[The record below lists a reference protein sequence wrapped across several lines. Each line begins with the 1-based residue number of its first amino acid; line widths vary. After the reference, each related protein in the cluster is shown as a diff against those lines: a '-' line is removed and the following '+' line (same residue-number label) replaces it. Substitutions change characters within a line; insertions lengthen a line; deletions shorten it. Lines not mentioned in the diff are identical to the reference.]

1 MRKQPGHQTNIP
13 SFRNSLNAYRPE
25 ESSNMSH
32 NKSSNDPIEELPTAE
47 AKKLRI
53 ILYIATLLLAVG
65 LVSPIMT
72 IEKFFILRNT
82 FSVLSGV
89 VELLKSGQLLLS
101 AIIFGFS
108 IVIPILK
115 MLVLF
120 RLTNSARRHCDDTH
134 RYLKLMHDYGRW
146 SMLDVFVVALLIVI
160 VKLGPIAN
168 VQVHFG
174 LFAFCSAMLVT
185 SYVTSRIVS
194 LTTK

>member
-1 MRKQPGHQTNIP
+1 
-13 SFRNSLNAYRPE
+13 
-25 ESSNMSH
+25 MSQDQW
-32 NKSSNDPIEELPTAE
+32 SNDPIEGLSTVE

-53 ILYIATLLLAVG
+53 MLYLAALLLAVG
-65 LVSPIMT
+65 LVSPMMT
-72 IEKFFILRNT
+72 IEKFLILRNT

-89 VELLKSGQLLLS
+89 VELLKSGQVLLS
-101 AIIFGFS
+101 AVIFGFS

-115 MLVLF
+115 LLVLF
-120 RLTNSARRHCDDTH
+120 RLTGSASQRCENTH

-146 SMLDVFVVALLIVI
+146 SMLDVFVVALLIVT

-185 SYVTSRIVS
+185 SYITSRIVN
-194 LTTK
+194 LTTQ

>member
-1 MRKQPGHQTNIP
+1 
-13 SFRNSLNAYRPE
+13 
-25 ESSNMSH
+25 MSQD
-32 NKSSNDPIEELPTAE
+32 KRSNDPIERLLTAE
-47 AKKLRI
+47 AKKLRV
-53 ILYIATLLLAVG
+53 ILYIAALLLAVG
-65 LVSPIMT
+65 LVSPMMT
-72 IEKFFILRNT
+72 IEKFLILRNT

-89 VELLKSGQLLLS
+89 VELLKSGQLFLS

-115 MLVLF
+115 MSVLF

-146 SMLDVFVVALLIVI
+146 SMLDVFVVALLIVT
-160 VKLGPIAN
+160 VKLGPIAD

-174 LFAFCSAMLVT
+174 LFAFGSAMLVT

>member
-1 MRKQPGHQTNIP
+1 
-13 SFRNSLNAYRPE
+13 
-25 ESSNMSH
+25 MSQDRC
-32 NKSSNDPIEELPTAE
+32 STDPIEGLSTVEV
-47 AKKLRI
+47 KKLRI
-53 ILYIATLLLAVG
+53 ILYIAALLLAVG
-65 LVSPIMT
+65 LVSPMMT
-72 IEKFFILRNT
+72 VEKFIIVRNT

-89 VELLKSGQLLLS
+89 VELMKSGQFLLS

-120 RLTNSARRHCDDTH
+120 RLTNSASQHCENTH

-160 VKLGPIAN
+160 VKLGPIAD

-174 LFAFCSAMLVT
+174 LFAFCSAMLII
-185 SYVTSRIVS
+185 SYVTSRIVN

>member
-1 MRKQPGHQTNIP
+1 MPQ
-13 SFRNSLNAYRPE
+13 E
-25 ESSNMSH
+25 
-32 NKSSNDPIEELPTAE
+32 KSSNVSVEELPTAE
-47 AKKLRI
+47 AKKLRV
-53 ILYIATLLLAVG
+53 ILYIAALLLAVG
-65 LVSPIMT
+65 LVSPMMT

-89 VELLKSGQLLLS
+89 FDLLKSGQLLLS

-108 IVIPILK
+108 VVIPILK

-120 RLTNSARRHCDDTH
+120 RLTNSARQHCDDTH

-146 SMLDVFVVALLIVI
+146 SMLDVFVVALLIVA
-160 VKLGPIAN
+160 VKLGPIAD

-174 LFAFCSAMLVT
+174 LFAFGSAMLVI

-194 LTTK
+194 LTSE

>member
-1 MRKQPGHQTNIP
+1 MSQDRCSN
-13 SFRNSLNAYRPE
+13 NS
-25 ESSNMSH
+25 
-32 NKSSNDPIEELPTAE
+32 IEGLSTVE

-53 ILYIATLLLAVG
+53 ILYIAALLLVVG
-65 LVSPIMT
+65 LVSPMMT
-72 IEKFFILRNT
+72 IEKFIIVRNT

-89 VELLKSGQLLLS
+89 VELFKSGQFLLS

-120 RLTNSARRHCDDTH
+120 RLTNSASQHCENTH

-146 SMLDVFVVALLIVI
+146 SMLDVFVVALLIVT
-160 VKLGPIAN
+160 VKLGPIAD

-185 SYVTSRIVS
+185 SYVTSRIVN